1 MYYAFEFESNGG
13 PGPSALETRK
23 MTGECRNSR
32 QSRYKDIFDKA
43 VAEIEPVEVCG
54 EVGDVIFCK
63 CLSASTGSAKD

>member
-23 MTGECRNSR
+23 MTGESRNGR

-54 EVGDVIFCK
+54 EAGDVIFCK
-63 CLSASTGSAKD
+63 